1 VPIPNIQNK
10 NERVT
15 LREAVAQQIREAI
28 FNGTLQPGENLNDG
42 ELQEWLGVSRTPIR
56 EALNELARVGL
67 IEMVPQKYTRV
78 AEPRPEE
85 RTLVLQTLG
94 ALVGGVVR
102 VTVPVLSR
110 TQRST
115 LVSAT
120 EHLIG
125 LAAARDHEGHG
136 RDAWTLVDHFIDFC
150 PNPILVKAT
159 KDTVDSLA
167 YQLSITRT
175 ESSTSW
181 PDLDAG
187 YPALK
192 AALDN
197 GDAIAAELAIE
208 RVFRLST
215 NLSG

>member
-1 VPIPNIQNK
+1 MPVPTIQNK

-28 FNGTLQPGENLNDG
+28 FDGTLRPGENLNDG

-56 EALNELARVGL
+56 EALNELTRVGL

-78 AEPRPEE
+78 AAPRPED

-102 VTVPVLSR
+102 VTVPVL
-110 TQRST
+110 TEGQRAT
-115 LVSAT
+115 LITDTAHVIDLVT
-120 EHLIG
+120 
-125 LAAARDHEGHG
+125 ARDHDGHG
-136 RDAWTLVDHFIDFC
+136 HDGWKLVDRFIECC
-150 PNPILVKAT
+150 PNPILVAAT
-159 KDTVDSLA
+159 KDIIDSLA
-167 YQLSITRT
+167 YQLSVTRT
-175 ESSTSW
+175 EKSTSW
-181 PDLDAG
+181 ADLDAG

-192 AALDN
+192 TAIEDE
-197 GDAIAAELAIE
+197 DAIAAELAIE

-215 NLSG
+215 SLGT